1 MVSLELFAETRCLQL
16 STAAAVLVLGSA
28 AWRYCTQARQL
39 PHVRPEVGAS
49 WVRLVWRYR
58 ALRRLRKRWY
68 VTAAALSAFKELIGE
83 DESEPVDC

>member
-16 STAAAVLVLGSA
+16 STAAAMLVLGSA
-28 AWRYCTQARQL
+28 AWRYCTLGASW
-39 PHVRPEVGAS
+39 VVAS

-68 VTAAALSAFKELIGE
+68 VTAAALSAFKELTGE
-83 DESEPVDC
+83 DESEPMDC